1 MAQPSSLADARAAA
15 VALGAAAATPGETV
29 LLVDATGRVAAED
42 VAVRIALPLFDG
54 SAMDGWAVRAADVAG
69 ASAVAPVVLDVVDEA
84 RAGHPSVVGLEPGTA
99 ARIST
104 GARLPPGADAVVR
117 AEDAGDAGDA
127 GDTGDT
133 GDAGDA
139 HDAGHM
145 HDALVA
151 HDAKVTRD
159 AGGLGDARDGRARAV
174 AVRVAVVAGADVR
187 RAGEDVAPGD
197 AAVVAGERLH
207 AGRIALLA
215 GTGIPAVRCRRRPR
229 VTLIVT
235 GDEVAT
241 GTVGDG
247 EVHDVNGP
255 AVAALLAAAGAE
267 VVATV
272 RVGDDREATRRAFA
286 AAAAGSDVVVSCG
299 GVSVGPHDHVRPAL
313 AALGAHERVGAVAL
327 QPGKPAWLGTLPGP
341 EGPRPVV
348 ALPGNPGAAVVCA
361 TLLAVPLLR
370 ACEGLAP
377 APPRYARLAAGTHGD
392 ARRVRAL
399 RATLRAD
406 PDGGWT
412 ATVLDGQQ
420 PHRLG
425 SLARTEALALVPP
438 SAGPLEAG
446 AVVEVVPLPGAR
458 AEV

>member
-1 MAQPSSLADARAAA
+1 
-15 VALGAAAATPGETV
+15 
-29 LLVDATGRVAAED
+29 
-42 VAVRIALPLFDG
+42 
-54 SAMDGWAVRAADVAG
+54 
-69 ASAVAPVVLDVVDEA
+69 VV
-84 RAGHPSVVGLEPGTA
+84 EPGTA

-117 AEDAGDAGDA
+117 AEDAS
-127 GDTGDT
+127 
-133 GDAGDA
+133 DA
-139 HDAGHM
+139 HDAEAAGDPH
-145 HDALVA
+145 HAQAAAGAEAAEDAV
-151 HDAKVTRD
+151 
-159 AGGLGDARDGRARAV
+159 GRARAV
-174 AVRVAVVAGADVR
+174 AVPVVAGADVR

-197 AAVVAGERLH
+197 AAVTAGERLH

-215 GTGIPAVRCRRRPR
+215 GTGITAVRCRRRPR

-241 GTVGDG
+241 GAVGDG

-286 AAAAGSDVVVSCG
+286 AAAAGSDVIVSCG

-313 AALGAHERVGAVAL
+313 AALGAEERVGAVAL
-327 QPGKPAWLGTLPGP
+327 QPGKPAWLGALPGP
-341 EGPRPVV
+341 DGPLPVV

-361 TLLAVPLLR
+361 MLLAVPLLR
-370 ACEGLAP
+370 ACAGLAP
-377 APPRYARLAAGTHGD
+377 VPPRYARLAAGTHGD

-412 ATVLDGQQ
+412 ATVLHGQQ

-438 SAGPLEAG
+438 SAAPLPAG
-446 AVVEVVPLPGAR
+446 AAVEVVPLPGADG
-458 AEV
+458 

>member
-15 VALGAAAATPGETV
+15 VALGTAAATPTETV
-29 LLVDATGRVAAED
+29 ALGAAAGRVAAED

-69 ASAVAPVVLDVVDEA
+69 AGDGTPVGLRIADEA
-84 RAGHPSVVGLEPGTA
+84 RAGHPSAVALARGTA

-104 GARLPPGADAVVR
+104 GARLPAGADAVVR
-117 AEDAGDAGDA
+117 SEDAEPAGD
-127 GDTGDT
+127 
-133 GDAGDA
+133 
-139 HDAGHM
+139 
-145 HDALVA
+145 
-151 HDAKVTRD
+151 
-159 AGGLGDARDGRARAV
+159 AV
-174 AVRVAVVAGADVR
+174 AVRVAVAIGSDVR
-187 RAGEDVAPGD
+187 RAGEDVVPGD
-197 AAVVAGERLH
+197 GAVLRGEVLH

-215 GTGIPAVRCRRRPR
+215 GTGVTAVRCRRRPR

-235 GDEVAT
+235 GDEVAD
-241 GTVGDG
+241 GVLGDA

-255 AVAALLAAAGAE
+255 ALAALLAAAGAE

-286 AAAAGSDVVVSCG
+286 AAEGDVVVSCG

-313 AALGAHERVGAVAL
+313 AALGAQEHVGAVAL
-327 QPGKPAWLGTLPGP
+327 QPGKPAWLGALPGTD
-341 EGPRPVV
+341 GPRPVV

-370 ACEGLAP
+370 ACEGRAP
-377 APPRYARLAAGTHGD
+377 AAPRYARLAAGTHGD
-392 ARRVRAL
+392 ERRVRAL
-399 RATLRAD
+399 RATLRTE
-406 PDGGWT
+406 PDGGRT
-412 ATVLDGQQ
+412 AIVLDGQQ

-438 SAGPLEAG
+438 SAGALAAG
-446 AVVEVVPLPGAR
+446 AVVEVVSLPGAGD
-458 AEV
+458 